1 MSSTAQPESAPEE
14 IRYCPKC
21 GWELITKKVGDKPRR
36 TCSNCNYIHF
46 TDPKVGVGILVF
58 SEGKVLLVKRGFNPE
73 LGKWS
78 IPAGFLDYG
87 EDPKKAAVR
96 EIREE
101 TNLEVKISG
110 LLDVYYNQEALS
122 QGGASIFIL
131 YHAELLRGGLRA
143 GDDAEAATFFKFS
156 ALPELA
162 FSSTKEAILKWR
174 DAGG

>member
-1 MSSTAQPESAPEE
+1 M
-14 IRYCPKC
+14 I
-21 GWELITKKVGDKPRR
+21 
-36 TCSNCNYIHF
+36 
-46 TDPKVGVGILVF
+46 

-143 GDDAEAATFFKFS
+143 GDDAEEAAFFKFS